1 MAKDT
6 EKGMEM
12 EEMEETEETKA
23 YDPWEEVEYK
33 IPRLPGS
40 KNSDVFVRVNDRK
53 YQIKRG
59 VTVKIPRCVAEV
71 LRNSETQDDATAD
84 LIDHLTK

>member
-1 MAKDT
+1 MAK
-6 EKGMEM
+6 
-12 EEMEETEETKA
+12 ETEAVVETKA

-33 IPRLPGS
+33 LPRLPGS

-59 VTVKIPRCVAEV
+59 VKVKIPRCVAEV
-71 LRNSETQDDATAD
+71 LWNSEKQDEATAD
-84 LIDHLTK
+84 LIDQLTK